1 MADKVVET
9 PEVKGT
15 EQADEKVSMTQSQLD
30 ALIQTRLDRDRKK
43 YSDYDELKAKSVE
56 YEKSKQATMTE
67 SEKKDAAIKDYE
79 GKIAYLTGQITDRE
93 AKVLRVQM
101 LEEAGLPTSWSER
114 VHGTTPEEIKAD
126 VGELKKLIGVKK
138 SPVGG
143 SAAPAENGTP
153 PDMNTL
159 IRGGLGF

>member
-1 MADKVVET
+1 MTDEAKT

-15 EQADEKVSMTQSQLD
+15 EQADEKVTMTQARLD

-43 YSDYDELKAKSVE
+43 YADYDDLKAKASE
-56 YEKSKQATMTE
+56 YEKQKQATMTE
-67 SEKKDAAIKDYE
+67 SEKKDAVIKDYE
-79 GKIAYLTGQITDRE
+79 GKIAYLTSQITDRE

-101 LEEAGLPTSWSER
+101 LEEAGLPTSWAER
-114 VHGTTPEEIKAD
+114 VHGMTVEEIKAD
-126 VGELKKLIGVKK
+126 VVELKKLIGVKK

-143 SAAPAENGTP
+143 SAAPAENGSP

-159 IRGGLGF
+159 IRGKLGL